1 MQIKEFLNTVCEQ
14 IKYKPIR
21 NSISE
26 ELENHIEESK
36 ENYIR
41 DGLEEKEAEEKAI
54 TQMGN
59 AEIIGKELNKIH
71 RPRLDWKLLII
82 LVVLLIFGFVISYVI
97 TENEN
102 TEMMQYMKEGVS
114 EYITTNYMIKYVC
127 FVGVGFAIGII
138 IYFCDYKKI
147 KNKSLIL
154 YIIATVVII
163 LAFLFG
169 ISVSGINFLRIGN
182 YSIRSN
188 TIAIPLYIFA
198 FIGFLENINEENKLT
213 KLFKEKN
220 IKINANA
227 LKLVVLS
234 LISLLMLSLIPSSS
248 SVIVLAIT
256 YLILATK
263 KITSESENKRKH
275 ILILWGITIIVGTLV
290 VLFEVLENPYVFDKI
305 ISVYKP
311 EEYKETEGWRA
322 LNRKK
327 IIESAQKFGE
337 AGNMSDAIYLFDG
350 FGGNEIISILA
361 HFGWIP
367 TVVLIITIF
376 AFSIKMVINSFKIK
390 EKYGSLIILGISCMF
405 ILQSVFNILMNFN
418 LIFDASFNLPF
429 VTYGSGE
436 LIVNM
441 MCLALIFAVYRRKD
455 ILIRNNI
462 KAEKTDY
469 KL

>member
-1 MQIKEFLNTVCEQ
+1 MQINEFLNSVCEQ

-21 NSISE
+21 NTIAE
-26 ELENHIEESK
+26 ELKDHIEGKK
-36 ENYIR
+36 EELIEMGQN
-41 DGLEEKEAEEKAI
+41 EEEAEKNAVE
-54 TQMGN
+54 QMGD
-59 AEIIGKELNKIH
+59 AEIIGKELNKVH

-82 LVVLLIFGFVISYVI
+82 LVVLLIFGFVISYII
-97 TENEN
+97 TENEH

-114 EYITTNYMIKYVC
+114 EYITTNYMIKYAC
-127 FVGVGFAIGII
+127 FVVLGFSIGVI

-147 KNKSLIL
+147 KNKPSIL

-169 ISVSGINFLRIGN
+169 ISVNGINFLRIGN

-188 TIAIPLYIFA
+188 TIAVPLYILA

-220 IKINANA
+220 IKINANV

-263 KITSESENKRKH
+263 KVVSESENKRKH
-275 ILILWGITIIVGTLV
+275 LLILWGIPIIVGTVV
-290 VLFEVLENPYVFDKI
+290 VLFEVLANPYVLDKF
-305 ISVYKP
+305 ISVYNP

-322 LNRKK
+322 LNRKE

-350 FGGNEIISILA
+350 FGNNEIISILA

-367 TVVLIITIF
+367 TVTLIIAVL
-376 AFSIKMVINSFKIK
+376 AFSIKLVINSFKIK
-390 EKYGSLIILGISCMF
+390 EKYGSLIILGIGCMF
-405 ILQSVFNILMNFN
+405 ILQSIFNVLMNFN
-418 LIFDASFNLPF
+418 LLFDASFNLPF
-429 VTYGSGE
+429 VTYGCGE
-436 LIVNM
+436 LVVNM
-441 MCLALIFAVYRRKD
+441 MCLALIFAVYRKKD
-455 ILIRNNI
+455 VNI
-462 KAEKTDY
+462 
-469 KL
+469 

>member
-1 MQIKEFLNTVCEQ
+1 MQINEFLNSVCEQ

-21 NSISE
+21 NTIAE
-26 ELENHIEESK
+26 ELKDHIEDKK
-36 ENYIR
+36 EELIEMGQN
-41 DGLEEKEAEEKAI
+41 EEEAEKNAVE
-54 TQMGN
+54 QMGD
-59 AEIIGKELNKIH
+59 AEIIGKELNKVH

-82 LVVLLIFGFVISYVI
+82 LVVLLIFGFVISYII
-97 TENEN
+97 TENEH

-127 FVGVGFAIGII
+127 FVGLGFAIGVI
-138 IYFCDYKKI
+138 IYFCDYERI
-147 KNKSLIL
+147 KNKPLIL

-169 ISVSGINFLRIGN
+169 ISVNGINFLRIGN

-188 TIAIPLYIFA
+188 TIAVPLYILA
-198 FIGFLENINEENKLT
+198 FIVFLENINEENKLT

-220 IKINANA
+220 IKINANV

-263 KITSESENKRKH
+263 KVVSESENKRKH
-275 ILILWGITIIVGTLV
+275 LLMLWGIPIIVGTVV
-290 VLFEVLENPYVFDKI
+290 VLFEVLANPYVLDKF
-305 ISVYKP
+305 ISVYNS

-322 LNRKK
+322 LNRKE

-350 FGGNEIISILA
+350 FGNNEIISILA

-367 TVVLIITIF
+367 TVTLIIAVL
-376 AFSIKMVINSFKIK
+376 AFSIKLVINSFKIK
-390 EKYGSLIILGISCMF
+390 EKYGSLIILGIGCMF

-429 VTYGSGE
+429 VTYGCGE
-436 LIVNM
+436 LVVNM
-441 MCLALIFAVYRRKD
+441 MCLALIFAVYRKKD
-455 ILIRNNI
+455 VNI
-462 KAEKTDY
+462 
-469 KL
+469 

>member
-1 MQIKEFLNTVCEQ
+1 MQINEFLNSVCEQ

-21 NSISE
+21 NTIAE
-26 ELENHIEESK
+26 ELKDHIEDKK
-36 ENYIR
+36 EELIEMGQN
-41 DGLEEKEAEEKAI
+41 EEEAEKDAVE
-54 TQMGN
+54 QMGD
-59 AEIIGKELNKIH
+59 AEIIGKELNKVH

-82 LVVLLIFGFVISYVI
+82 LVVLLIFGFVISYII
-97 TENEN
+97 TENEH

-114 EYITTNYMIKYVC
+114 EYITTNYMIKYAC
-127 FVGVGFAIGII
+127 FVVLGFSIGVI

-147 KNKSLIL
+147 KNKPLIL

-169 ISVSGINFLRIGN
+169 ISVNGINFLRIGN

-188 TIAIPLYIFA
+188 TIAIPLYILA
-198 FIGFLENINEENKLT
+198 FIVFLENINEENKLT

-220 IKINANA
+220 IKINSNV

-263 KITSESENKRKH
+263 KVVSESENKRKH
-275 ILILWGITIIVGTLV
+275 LLMLWGIPIIVGTVV
-290 VLFEVLENPYVFDKI
+290 VLFEVLANPYVLDKF
-305 ISVYKP
+305 ISVYNP

-322 LNRKK
+322 LNRKE

-337 AGNMSDAIYLFDG
+337 AENMSDAIYLFDG
-350 FGGNEIISILA
+350 FGNNEIISILA

-367 TVVLIITIF
+367 TVTLIIAVL
-376 AFSIKMVINSFKIK
+376 AFSIKLVINSFKIK
-390 EKYGSLIILGISCMF
+390 EKYGSLIILGIGCMF
-405 ILQSVFNILMNFN
+405 ILQSIFNVLMNFN
-418 LIFDASFNLPF
+418 LLFDASFNLPF
-429 VTYGSGE
+429 VTYGCGE
-436 LIVNM
+436 LVVNM
-441 MCLALIFAVYRRKD
+441 MCLALIFAVYRKKD
-455 ILIRNNI
+455 VNI
-462 KAEKTDY
+462 
-469 KL
+469 

>member
-1 MQIKEFLNTVCEQ
+1 MQINEFLNSVCEQ

-21 NSISE
+21 NTIAE
-26 ELENHIEESK
+26 ELKDHIEDKK
-36 ENYIR
+36 EELIEMGQN
-41 DGLEEKEAEEKAI
+41 EEEAEKNAVE
-54 TQMGN
+54 QMGD
-59 AEIIGKELNKIH
+59 AEIIGKELNKVH

-82 LVVLLIFGFVISYVI
+82 LVVLLIFGFVISYII
-97 TENEN
+97 TENEH

-127 FVGVGFAIGII
+127 FVGLGFAIGVI
-138 IYFCDYKKI
+138 IYFCDYERI
-147 KNKSLIL
+147 KNKPLIL

-169 ISVSGINFLRIGN
+169 ISVNGINFLRIGN

-188 TIAIPLYIFA
+188 TIAVPLYILA
-198 FIGFLENINEENKLT
+198 FIVFLENINEENKLT

-220 IKINANA
+220 IKINANV

-263 KITSESENKRKH
+263 KVVSESENKRKH
-275 ILILWGITIIVGTLV
+275 LLMLWGIPIIVGTVV
-290 VLFEVLENPYVFDKI
+290 VLFEVLANPYVLDKF
-305 ISVYKP
+305 ISVYNP

-322 LNRKK
+322 LNRKE

-350 FGGNEIISILA
+350 FGNNEIISILA

-367 TVVLIITIF
+367 TVTLIIAVL
-376 AFSIKMVINSFKIK
+376 AFSIKLVINSFKIK
-390 EKYGSLIILGISCMF
+390 EKYGSLIILGIGCMF

-429 VTYGSGE
+429 VTYGCGE
-436 LIVNM
+436 LVVNM
-441 MCLALIFAVYRRKD
+441 MCLALIFAVYRKKD
-455 ILIRNNI
+455 VNI
-462 KAEKTDY
+462 
-469 KL
+469 

>member
-1 MQIKEFLNTVCEQ
+1 MQINEFLNSVCEQ

-21 NSISE
+21 NTIAE
-26 ELENHIEESK
+26 ELKDHIEDKK
-36 ENYIR
+36 EELIEMGQN
-41 DGLEEKEAEEKAI
+41 EEEAEKDAVE
-54 TQMGN
+54 QMGD
-59 AEIIGKELNKIH
+59 AEIIGKELNKVH

-82 LVVLLIFGFVISYVI
+82 LVVLLIFGFVISYII
-97 TENEN
+97 TENEH

-127 FVGVGFAIGII
+127 FVGLGFAIGVI
-138 IYFCDYKKI
+138 IYFCDYERI
-147 KNKSLIL
+147 KNKPLIL

-169 ISVSGINFLRIGN
+169 ISVNGINFLRIGN

-188 TIAIPLYIFA
+188 TIAVPLYILA

-220 IKINANA
+220 IKINANV

-263 KITSESENKRKH
+263 KVVSESENKRKH
-275 ILILWGITIIVGTLV
+275 LLMLWGIPIIVGTVV
-290 VLFEVLENPYVFDKI
+290 VLFEVLANPYVLDKF
-305 ISVYKP
+305 ISVYNP

-322 LNRKK
+322 LNRKE

-337 AGNMSDAIYLFDG
+337 AENMSDAIYLFDG
-350 FGGNEIISILA
+350 FGNNEIISILA

-367 TVVLIITIF
+367 TVTLIIAVL
-376 AFSIKMVINSFKIK
+376 AFSIKLVINSFKIK
-390 EKYGSLIILGISCMF
+390 EKYGSLIILGIGCMF
-405 ILQSVFNILMNFN
+405 ILQSIFNVFMNFN
-418 LIFDASFNLPF
+418 LLFDASFNLPF
-429 VTYGSGE
+429 VTYGCGE
-436 LIVNM
+436 LVVNM
-441 MCLALIFAVYRRKD
+441 MCLALIFAVYRKKD
-455 ILIRNNI
+455 VNI
-462 KAEKTDY
+462 
-469 KL
+469 

>member
-1 MQIKEFLNTVCEQ
+1 MQINEFLNLVCEQ

-21 NSISE
+21 NTIAE
-26 ELENHIEESK
+26 ELKDHIEDKK
-36 ENYIR
+36 EELIEMGQN
-41 DGLEEKEAEEKAI
+41 EEEAEKNAVE
-54 TQMGN
+54 QMGD
-59 AEIIGKELNKIH
+59 AEIIGKELNKVH

-82 LVVLLIFGFVISYVI
+82 LVVLLIFGFVISYII
-97 TENEN
+97 TENEH

-127 FVGVGFAIGII
+127 FVGLGFAVGVI
-138 IYFCDYKKI
+138 IYFCDYERI
-147 KNKSLIL
+147 KNKPLIL

-169 ISVSGINFLRIGN
+169 ISVNGINFLRIGN

-188 TIAIPLYIFA
+188 TIAIPLYILA

-220 IKINANA
+220 IKINANV

-263 KITSESENKRKH
+263 KVVSESENKRKH
-275 ILILWGITIIVGTLV
+275 LLMLWGIPIIVGTVV
-290 VLFEVLENPYVFDKI
+290 VLFEVLANPYVLDKF
-305 ISVYKP
+305 ISVYNP

-322 LNRKK
+322 FNRKE

-350 FGGNEIISILA
+350 FGNNEIISILA

-367 TVVLIITIF
+367 TVTLIIAVL
-376 AFSIKMVINSFKIK
+376 AFSIKLVINSFKIK
-390 EKYGSLIILGISCMF
+390 EKYGSLIILGIGCMF

-429 VTYGSGE
+429 VTYDCGE
-436 LIVNM
+436 LVVNM
-441 MCLALIFAVYRRKD
+441 MCLALIFAVYRKKD
-455 ILIRNNI
+455 VNI
-462 KAEKTDY
+462 
-469 KL
+469 

>member
-1 MQIKEFLNTVCEQ
+1 MQINEFLNSVCEQ

-21 NSISE
+21 NTIAE
-26 ELENHIEESK
+26 ELKDHIEDKK
-36 ENYIR
+36 EELIEMGQN
-41 DGLEEKEAEEKAI
+41 EEEAEKDAVE
-54 TQMGN
+54 QMGD
-59 AEIIGKELNKIH
+59 AEIIGKELNKVH

-82 LVVLLIFGFVISYVI
+82 LVVLLIFGFVISYII
-97 TENEN
+97 TENQH

-127 FVGVGFAIGII
+127 FVGLDFAIGVI
-138 IYFCDYKKI
+138 IYFCDYERI
-147 KNKSLIL
+147 KNKPLIL

-169 ISVSGINFLRIGN
+169 ISVNGIKFLRIGN

-188 TIAIPLYIFA
+188 TIAIPLYILA

-220 IKINANA
+220 IKINANV

-263 KITSESENKRKH
+263 KVVSESENKRKQ
-275 ILILWGITIIVGTLV
+275 LLMLWGIPIIVGTVV
-290 VLFEVLENPYVFDKI
+290 VLFEVLVNPYVLDKF
-305 ISVYKP
+305 ISVYNP
-311 EEYKETEGWRA
+311 EEYKEKEGWRA
-322 LNRKK
+322 LNRKE

-350 FGGNEIISILA
+350 FGNNEIISILA

-367 TVVLIITIF
+367 TVTLII
-376 AFSIKMVINSFKIK
+376 AVLVFSIKLVINSFKIK
-390 EKYGSLIILGISCMF
+390 EKYGSLIILGIGCMF
-405 ILQSVFNILMNFN
+405 ILQSIFNVLMNFN
-418 LIFDASFNLPF
+418 LLFDASFNLPF
-429 VTYGSGE
+429 VTYGCCE
-436 LIVNM
+436 LVVNM
-441 MCLALIFAVYRRKD
+441 MCLALIFAVYRKKD
-455 ILIRNNI
+455 VNI
-462 KAEKTDY
+462 
-469 KL
+469 

>member
-1 MQIKEFLNTVCEQ
+1 MQINEFLNSVCNQ

-21 NSISE
+21 NAISE
-26 ELENHIEESK
+26 ELKNHIEDKK
-36 ENYIR
+36 EELIEMGQN
-41 DGLEEKEAEEKAI
+41 EEEAEKNAVE
-54 TQMGN
+54 QMGD
-59 AEIIGKELNKIH
+59 AEIIGKELNKVH
-71 RPRLDWKLLII
+71 RHRLDWKLLII
-82 LVVLLIFGFVISYVI
+82 LVVLLIFGFVISYII
-97 TENEN
+97 TENEH
-102 TEMMQYMKEGVS
+102 TEIMQYMKEGVS
-114 EYITTNYMIKYVC
+114 EYITTNYMIKYSC
-127 FVGVGFAIGII
+127 FVAIGFGIGII

-154 YIIATVVII
+154 YIIATAVII

-169 ISVSGINFLRIGN
+169 ISVNGINFLRIGN

-188 TIAIPLYIFA
+188 TIAVPLYILA
-198 FIGFLENINEENKLT
+198 CIGFLENINEENKLT
-213 KLFKEKN
+213 KLFKQKN
-220 IKINANA
+220 IKINANI

-263 KITSESENKRKH
+263 KIVSESKNKKKH
-275 ILILWGITIIVGTLV
+275 LLILWGIPIIVGTLV
-290 VLFEVLENPYVFDKI
+290 ILFEFLENPYVLDKFT
-305 ISVYKP
+305 SVYKP

-322 LNRKK
+322 LNRKE
-327 IIESAQKFGE
+327 IIESAQKIGE

-350 FGGNEIISILA
+350 FGNNEIISILA

-367 TVVLIITIF
+367 TIALIVTVF
-376 AFSIKMVINSFKIK
+376 TFSIKLVINSFKIR
-390 EKYGSLIILGISCMF
+390 EKYGSLVILGIGCMF

-429 VTYGSGE
+429 VTYGCGE

-441 MCLALIFAVYRRKD
+441 MCLALIFAIYRKKD
-455 ILIRNNI
+455 VNI
-462 KAEKTDY
+462 
-469 KL
+469 

>member
-1 MQIKEFLNTVCEQ
+1 MQINEFLNSVCEQ

-21 NSISE
+21 NTIAE
-26 ELENHIEESK
+26 ELKDHIEDKK
-36 ENYIR
+36 EELIEMGQN
-41 DGLEEKEAEEKAI
+41 EEEAEKNAVE
-54 TQMGN
+54 QMGD
-59 AEIIGKELNKIH
+59 AEIIGKELNKVH

-82 LVVLLIFGFVISYVI
+82 LVVLLIFGFVISYII
-97 TENEN
+97 TENEH

-127 FVGVGFAIGII
+127 FVGLGFAIGVI
-138 IYFCDYKKI
+138 IYFYDYERI
-147 KNKSLIL
+147 KNKPLIL

-169 ISVSGINFLRIGN
+169 ISVNGINFLRIGN

-188 TIAIPLYIFA
+188 TIAIPLYILA

-220 IKINANA
+220 IKINANV
-227 LKLVVLS
+227 LKLVALS
-234 LISLLMLSLIPSSS
+234 FISLLMLRLIPSSS

-263 KITSESENKRKH
+263 KVVSESENKRKH
-275 ILILWGITIIVGTLV
+275 LLMLWGIPIIVGTVV
-290 VLFEVLENPYVFDKI
+290 VLFEVLANPYVLDKF
-305 ISVYKP
+305 ISVYNP

-322 LNRKK
+322 LNRKE

-350 FGGNEIISILA
+350 FGNNEIISILA

-367 TVVLIITIF
+367 TVTLIIAVL
-376 AFSIKMVINSFKIK
+376 AFSIKLVINSFKIK
-390 EKYGSLIILGISCMF
+390 EKYGSLIILGIGCMF
-405 ILQSVFNILMNFN
+405 ILQSIFNVLMNFN
-418 LIFDASFNLPF
+418 LLFDASFNLPF
-429 VTYGSGE
+429 VTYGCGE
-436 LIVNM
+436 LVVNM
-441 MCLALIFAVYRRKD
+441 MCLALIFAVYRKKD
-455 ILIRNNI
+455 VNI
-462 KAEKTDY
+462 
-469 KL
+469 

>member
-1 MQIKEFLNTVCEQ
+1 MQTKEFLNTVCEQ

-36 ENYIR
+36 ENYIEE
-41 DGLEEKEAEEKAI
+41 GMQEKEAEEKAI
-54 TQMGN
+54 AQMGN

-82 LVVLLIFGFVISYVI
+82 LVVLLIFGFVISYII
-97 TENEN
+97 TENEH
-102 TEMMQYMKEGVS
+102 TEMMQNMKEGVS
-114 EYITTNYMIKYVC
+114 EYITTNYMIKYAC
-127 FVGVGFAIGII
+127 FVGLSFAIGII
-138 IYFCDYKKI
+138 IYLCDYKKI
-147 KNKSLIL
+147 KNKPLIL

-169 ISVSGINFLRIGN
+169 ISVNGINFLRIGN
-182 YSIRSN
+182 FSIRSN
-188 TIAIPLYIFA
+188 TIAVPLYILA

-220 IKINANA
+220 IKINANV

-234 LISLLMLSLIPSSS
+234 LISLLMLRLIPSSS

-263 KITSESENKRKH
+263 KVVSESENKRKH
-275 ILILWGITIIVGTLV
+275 LLMLWGIPIIVGTV
-290 VLFEVLENPYVFDKI
+290 VILFEVLANPYVLDKF

-322 LNRKK
+322 LNRKE

-376 AFSIKMVINSFKIK
+376 AISIKMVINSFKIK
-390 EKYGSLIILGISCMF
+390 EKYGGLIILGISCMF

-455 ILIRNNI
+455 ILITYDIN
-462 KAEKTDY
+462 AEK
-469 KL
+469 

>member
-1 MQIKEFLNTVCEQ
+1 MQINEFLNSVCEQ

-21 NSISE
+21 NTIAE
-26 ELENHIEESK
+26 ELKDHIEDKK
-36 ENYIR
+36 EELIEMGQN
-41 DGLEEKEAEEKAI
+41 EEEAEKNAVE
-54 TQMGN
+54 QMGD
-59 AEIIGKELNKIH
+59 AEIIGKELNKVH
-71 RPRLDWKLLII
+71 RHRLDWKLLII
-82 LVVLLIFGFVISYVI
+82 LVVLLIFGFVISYII
-97 TENEN
+97 TENEH

-127 FVGVGFAIGII
+127 FVGLGFAVGVI
-138 IYFCDYKKI
+138 IYFCDYERI
-147 KNKSLIL
+147 KNKPLIL

-169 ISVSGINFLRIGN
+169 ISVNGINFLRIGN

-188 TIAIPLYIFA
+188 TIAVPLYILA

-220 IKINANA
+220 IKINANV

-263 KITSESENKRKH
+263 KVVSESENKRKH
-275 ILILWGITIIVGTLV
+275 LLILWGIPIIVGTVV
-290 VLFEVLENPYVFDKI
+290 VLFEVLAHPYVLDKF
-305 ISVYKP
+305 ISVYNP
-311 EEYKETEGWRA
+311 EEYKKTEGWRA
-322 LNRKK
+322 LNRKE

-350 FGGNEIISILA
+350 FGNNEIISILA

-367 TVVLIITIF
+367 TVTLIIAIL
-376 AFSIKMVINSFKIK
+376 AFSIKLVINSFKIK
-390 EKYGSLIILGISCMF
+390 EKYGSLIILGIGCMF
-405 ILQSVFNILMNFN
+405 ILQSIFNVLMNFN
-418 LIFDASFNLPF
+418 LLFDASFNLPF
-429 VTYGSGE
+429 VTYGCGE
-436 LIVNM
+436 LVVNM
-441 MCLALIFAVYRRKD
+441 MCLALIFAVYRKKD
-455 ILIRNNI
+455 VNI
-462 KAEKTDY
+462 
-469 KL
+469 

>member
-1 MQIKEFLNTVCEQ
+1 MQINEFLNSVCEQ

-21 NSISE
+21 NTIAE
-26 ELENHIEESK
+26 ELKNHIEDKK
-36 ENYIR
+36 EELIEMGQN
-41 DGLEEKEAEEKAI
+41 EEEAEKNAVE
-54 TQMGN
+54 QMGD
-59 AEIIGKELNKIH
+59 AEIIGKQLNKVH
-71 RPRLDWKLLII
+71 RTRLDWKLLII
-82 LVVLLIFGFVISYVI
+82 LVVLLIFGFVISYII
-97 TENEN
+97 TENEH

-114 EYITTNYMIKYVC
+114 KYITTNYMIKYAC
-127 FVGVGFAIGII
+127 FVVLGFSIGVI

-147 KNKSLIL
+147 KNKPLIL

-169 ISVSGINFLRIGN
+169 ISVNGINFLRIGN

-188 TIAIPLYIFA
+188 TIAVPLYMLA

-220 IKINANA
+220 IKTNANV
-227 LKLVVLS
+227 LILVVLS
-234 LISLLMLSLIPSSS
+234 LISLLMLSLIPSLS

-263 KITSESENKRKH
+263 KIVRESENKRKH
-275 ILILWGITIIVGTLV
+275 LLILWGIPIIIGTV
-290 VLFEVLENPYVFDKI
+290 FILFEVLANPYVLDKF
-305 ISVYKP
+305 ISVYNP

-322 LNRKK
+322 LNRKE

-337 AGNMSDAIYLFDG
+337 AENMSDAIYLFDG
-350 FGGNEIISILA
+350 FGSNEIISILA

-367 TVVLIITIF
+367 TVTLII
-376 AFSIKMVINSFKIK
+376 AVLSFSIKLVINSFKIK
-390 EKYGSLIILGISCMF
+390 ENYGSLIILGIGCMF

-429 VTYGSGE
+429 VTYGCGE
-436 LIVNM
+436 LVVNM
-441 MCLALIFAVYRRKD
+441 MCLALIFAVYRKKD
-455 ILIRNNI
+455 VNI
-462 KAEKTDY
+462 
-469 KL
+469 

>member
-1 MQIKEFLNTVCEQ
+1 MQINEFLNSVCEQ

-21 NSISE
+21 NTIAE
-26 ELENHIEESK
+26 ELKNHIEDKK
-36 ENYIR
+36 EELIEMGQN
-41 DGLEEKEAEEKAI
+41 EEEAEKNAVE
-54 TQMGN
+54 QMGD
-59 AEIIGKELNKIH
+59 AEIIGKQLNKVH
-71 RPRLDWKLLII
+71 RTRLDWKLLII
-82 LVVLLIFGFVISYVI
+82 LVVLLIFGFVISYII
-97 TENEN
+97 TENEH

-114 EYITTNYMIKYVC
+114 EYITTNYMIKYAC
-127 FVGVGFAIGII
+127 FVVLGFSIGVI

-147 KNKSLIL
+147 KNKTLIL

-169 ISVSGINFLRIGN
+169 ISVNGINFLRIGN

-188 TIAIPLYIFA
+188 TIAVPLYMLA

-220 IKINANA
+220 IKTNANV
-227 LKLVVLS
+227 LILVVLS
-234 LISLLMLSLIPSSS
+234 LISLLMLSLIPSLS

-263 KITSESENKRKH
+263 KIVRESENKRKH
-275 ILILWGITIIVGTLV
+275 LLILWGIPIIIGTV
-290 VLFEVLENPYVFDKI
+290 FILFEVLENPYVLDKF
-305 ISVYKP
+305 ISVYNP

-322 LNRKK
+322 LNRKE

-337 AGNMSDAIYLFDG
+337 AENMSDAIYLFDG
-350 FGGNEIISILA
+350 FGSNEIISILA

-367 TVVLIITIF
+367 TVTLII
-376 AFSIKMVINSFKIK
+376 AVLSFSIKLVINSFKIK
-390 EKYGSLIILGISCMF
+390 ENYGSLIILGIGCMF

-429 VTYGSGE
+429 VTYGCGE
-436 LIVNM
+436 LVVNM
-441 MCLALIFAVYRRKD
+441 MCLALIFAVYRKKD
-455 ILIRNNI
+455 VNI
-462 KAEKTDY
+462 
-469 KL
+469 

>member
-1 MQIKEFLNTVCEQ
+1 MQINEFLNSVCEQ

-21 NSISE
+21 NTIAE
-26 ELENHIEESK
+26 ELKDHIEDKK
-36 ENYIR
+36 EELIEMGQN
-41 DGLEEKEAEEKAI
+41 EEEAEKNAVE
-54 TQMGN
+54 QMGD
-59 AEIIGKELNKIH
+59 AEIIGKQLNKVH

-82 LVVLLIFGFVISYVI
+82 LVVLLIFGFVISYII
-97 TENEN
+97 TENEH

-127 FVGVGFAIGII
+127 FVGLGFAIGVI
-138 IYFCDYKKI
+138 IYFCDYERI
-147 KNKSLIL
+147 KNKPLIL
-154 YIIATVVII
+154 YIIATVAII

-169 ISVSGINFLRIGN
+169 ISVNGINFLRIGN

-188 TIAIPLYIFA
+188 TIAIPLYILA

-220 IKINANA
+220 IKINANV

-234 LISLLMLSLIPSSS
+234 FISLLMLSLIPSSS

-263 KITSESENKRKH
+263 KVVSESENKRKH
-275 ILILWGITIIVGTLV
+275 LLMLWGIPIIVGTVV
-290 VLFEVLENPYVFDKI
+290 VLFEVLANPYVLDKF
-305 ISVYKP
+305 ISVYNP

-322 LNRKK
+322 LNRKE

-337 AGNMSDAIYLFDG
+337 AENMSDAIYLFDG
-350 FGGNEIISILA
+350 FGNNEIISILA

-367 TVVLIITIF
+367 TVTLIIAVL
-376 AFSIKMVINSFKIK
+376 AFSIKLVINSFKIK
-390 EKYGSLIILGISCMF
+390 EKYGSLIILGIGCMF

-429 VTYGSGE
+429 VTYGCGE
-436 LIVNM
+436 LVVNM
-441 MCLALIFAVYRRKD
+441 MCLALIFAVYRKKD
-455 ILIRNNI
+455 VNI
-462 KAEKTDY
+462 
-469 KL
+469 

>member
-1 MQIKEFLNTVCEQ
+1 MQINEFLNSVCNQ

-21 NSISE
+21 NAIFE
-26 ELENHIEESK
+26 ELKNHIEDKK
-36 ENYIR
+36 EELIEMGQN
-41 DGLEEKEAEEKAI
+41 EEEAEKNAVE
-54 TQMGN
+54 QMGD
-59 AEIIGKELNKIH
+59 AEIIGKELNKVH

-82 LVVLLIFGFVISYVI
+82 LVVLLIFGFVISYII
-97 TENEN
+97 TENEH

-114 EYITTNYMIKYVC
+114 EYITTNYMIKYAC
-127 FVGVGFAIGII
+127 FVAIGFGIGVI

-147 KNKSLIL
+147 KNQPLIL

-169 ISVSGINFLRIGN
+169 ISINSINFLRIGN

-188 TIAIPLYIFA
+188 TIAVPLYILA

-213 KLFKEKN
+213 KLFKQKN
-220 IKINANA
+220 IKINANI

-263 KITSESENKRKH
+263 KIVSESKNKKKH
-275 ILILWGITIIVGTLV
+275 LLILWGIPIIVGTLV
-290 VLFEVLENPYVFDKI
+290 ILFEVLENPYVLDKF

-322 LNRKK
+322 LNRKE

-337 AGNMSDAIYLFDG
+337 EGNMSDAIYLFDG
-350 FGGNEIISILA
+350 FGNNEIISILA

-367 TVVLIITIF
+367 TIALIVTVF
-376 AFSIKMVINSFKIK
+376 TFSIKLVINSFKIR
-390 EKYGSLIILGISCMF
+390 EKYGSLVILGIGCMF

-429 VTYGSGE
+429 VTYGCGE
-436 LIVNM
+436 LLVNM
-441 MCLALIFAVYRRKD
+441 MCLALIFAIYRKKD
-455 ILIRNNI
+455 VNI
-462 KAEKTDY
+462 
-469 KL
+469 

>member
-1 MQIKEFLNTVCEQ
+1 MQINEFLNSVCEQ

-21 NSISE
+21 NTIAE
-26 ELENHIEESK
+26 ELKDHIEDKK
-36 ENYIR
+36 EELIEMGQN
-41 DGLEEKEAEEKAI
+41 EEEAEKNAVE
-54 TQMGN
+54 QMGD
-59 AEIIGKELNKIH
+59 AEIIGKQLNKVH

-82 LVVLLIFGFVISYVI
+82 LVVLLIFGFVISYII
-97 TENEN
+97 TENEH

-127 FVGVGFAIGII
+127 FVGLGFTIGVI
-138 IYFCDYKKI
+138 IYFCDYERI
-147 KNKSLIL
+147 KNKPLIL

-169 ISVSGINFLRIGN
+169 ISVNGINFLRIGN

-188 TIAIPLYIFA
+188 TIAVPLYILA

-220 IKINANA
+220 IKINANV

-234 LISLLMLSLIPSSS
+234 LISLLMLRLIPSSS

-263 KITSESENKRKH
+263 KVVSESENKRKH
-275 ILILWGITIIVGTLV
+275 LLMLWGIPIIVGTV
-290 VLFEVLENPYVFDKI
+290 VILFEVLANPYVLDKF
-305 ISVYKP
+305 ISVYNP

-322 LNRKK
+322 LNRKE

-350 FGGNEIISILA
+350 FGNNEIISILA

-367 TVVLIITIF
+367 TVTLIIAVL
-376 AFSIKMVINSFKIK
+376 AFSIKLVINSFKIK
-390 EKYGSLIILGISCMF
+390 EKYGSLIILGIGCMF
-405 ILQSVFNILMNFN
+405 ILQSIFNVLMNFN
-418 LIFDASFNLPF
+418 LLFDASFNLPF
-429 VTYGSGE
+429 VTYGCGE
-436 LIVNM
+436 LVVNM
-441 MCLALIFAVYRRKD
+441 MCLALIFAVYRKKD
-455 ILIRNNI
+455 VNI
-462 KAEKTDY
+462 
-469 KL
+469 